1 MKKEVFKC
9 RWSHC
14 KHGGE
19 VRLDDAVK
27 DGSSYY
33 HKDCYEE
40 KQNIQKI
47 MDLYVER
54 VDPNPIFSLL
64 RKTVNDLVFKDGF
77 GADYTLFAL
86 KYCLDNGWK
95 IKHVPGL
102 RYVVRDD
109 KAKAAWERQLM
120 ASIKQKVNAD
130 RESFLQT
137 DKPEDFDLDNIPV
150 FNQSNSRR
158 RRNEFASVLG

>member
-95 IKHVPGL
+95 IKHIPGL

-109 KAKAAWERQLM
+109 KAKAAWERQLS
-120 ASIKQKVNAD
+120 ASRSYPAFSINTEINFDIAPAIHAPKQ
-130 RESFLQT
+130 RSFT
-137 DKPEDFDLDNIPV
+137 DI
-150 FNQSNSRR
+150 
-158 RRNEFASVLG
+158 LGG

>member
-95 IKHVPGL
+95 VKHVPGL

-109 KAKAAWERQLM
+109 KAKAAWERQLA
-120 ASIKQKVNAD
+120 ASQVRPTFSVDTEI
-130 RESFLQT
+130 
-137 DKPEDFDLDNIPV
+137 DFDIAPAIHAPKQRSFTDI
-150 FNQSNSRR
+150 
-158 RRNEFASVLG
+158 LGG

>member
-1 MKKEVFKC
+1 MKKKEVFKC

-40 KQNIQKI
+40 KQNIKRI

-54 VDPNPIFSLL
+54 VDPKPIFSLL

-86 KYCLDNGWK
+86 RYCLDNGWN
-95 IKHVPGL
+95 IKHIPAL

-109 KAKAAWERQLM
+109 KAKAAWERRVTVSNIRPAFDIDTEINLEISQTIH
-120 ASIKQKVNAD
+120 APKQ
-130 RESFLQT
+130 
-137 DKPEDFDLDNIPV
+137 
-150 FNQSNSRR
+150 
-158 RRNEFASVLG
+158 RNFSDILGG